1 MLQKKALVGFWVA
14 AVLWGTAFAAQQL
27 SLDEALRQL
36 PKIQYGTGQEVRDR
50 LDLAVARAG
59 KDPALRR
66 RLERVFI
73 HVIESDATTAAKDY
87 ACRGLQL
94 VGSKKAIPAL
104 VRLLSDPHL
113 DTLARTALEAMP
125 YDEVDRAL
133 RQALPR
139 LKGARLA
146 GAIVSIGVRRDP
158 LAVRVLEPYLEA
170 QDPLVACAT
179 ARALGKIAT
188 KEAVDV
194 LLAHL
199 KKSQGKV
206 QDAVQQGCLEAA
218 ERLLQANRLQ
228 LAARIYRTLNRQ
240 RNLNAD
246 RKEAV
251 FVGLLRSEPNRAPA
265 RILRALQ
272 RGNPVEQGWA
282 ARHLVEGPWPRI
294 PQEVLYE
301 FETLKP
307 EAKAKVLWAIQQRR
321 DGTAY
326 PVVRKAAQSGPESVQ
341 VAAIEALS
349 AIGSAAD
356 VPFLAGYLTDSSSAV
371 AQAAWKALVALSG
384 PGVEEQI
391 FAVAKKE
398 SGEKAARLIQ
408 ALQQRGAQAFAGK
421 LVTLLQPDDP
431 EKFRAACAALADLAG
446 QEELQAMLQQLP
458 KPECAPLQDAL
469 LSAIRATI
477 GRLGEKAGP
486 TLRQTLAQTKDAK
499 LYASLLSLLP
509 LCGDS
514 ASLEVVKQALK
525 SNDSTVRDAAI
536 RTLAAWPKPEALPLL
551 LEQAQKVSEPG
562 LRAVTFRGAIRLIGE
577 VQPPARRW
585 SWIQPLVAKAQTVQ
599 EQRLVISALAEIPTL
614 EALKATDRFLSNPQ
628 LVQEAGMAIA
638 RIARGLGKTHAGQI
652 RPILSHALQ
661 VVPQGPARRELV
673 KVKKDLGL

>member
-1 MLQKKALVGFWVA
+1 MLRKKVLVGLWAA

-104 VRLLSDPHL
+104 VSLLSDPHL

-133 RQALPR
+133 RKALPR
-139 LKGARLA
+139 LHGPQLA
-146 GAIVSIGVRRDP
+146 GAIVSIGVREDP
-158 LAVRVLEPYLEA
+158 LAVWTLKPYLDA
-170 QDPLVACAT
+170 KDPLVAAAT

-188 KEAVDV
+188 REAVDA
-194 LLAHL
+194 LLGHL
-199 KKSQGKV
+199 WSAKGAV

-218 ERLLQANRLQ
+218 ERLLRKGRSR
-228 LAARIYRTLNRQ
+228 LAARIYHTLERAKLSPDRQ
-240 RNLNAD
+240 
-246 RKEAV
+246 EAV
-251 FVGLLRSEPNRAPA
+251 FVGLLRAEPDQAPT
-265 RILRALQ
+265 RILKAFQ
-272 RGNPVEQGWA
+272 SGSATEQGWA
-282 ARHLVEGPWPRI
+282 ARWLVEGPWHRI
-294 PQEVLYE
+294 PQEILYV
-301 FETLKP
+301 FQRLSP
-307 EAKAKVLWAIQQRR
+307 QAKVKVLWAIQMRK

-326 PVVRKAAQSGPESVQ
+326 PLVRDTANRGPESVQ

-349 AIGSAAD
+349 AIGTAAD
-356 VPFLAGYLTDSSSAV
+356 VPFLADRLSDSSPAV

-431 EKFRAACAALADLAG
+431 EKFQAACAALADLAG
-446 QEELQAMLQQLP
+446 QEELHAMLQQLP
-458 KPECAPLQDAL
+458 RPECAPLQDAL
-469 LSAIRATI
+469 LSAIRATTA
-477 GRLGEKAGP
+477 RLGVKAGP
-486 TLRQTLAQTKDAK
+486 TLRQTLAQTKATN

-514 ASLEVVKQALK
+514 ASLQVVEQALK
-525 SNDSTVRDAAI
+525 NKESTVRDAAI

-614 EALKATDRFLSNPQ
+614 EALKAADRFLSNPQ

-638 RIARGLGKTHAGQI
+638 RIARGLGKTHAAQI
-652 RPILSHALQ
+652 RPILSHALR
-661 VVPQGPARRELV
+661 VVPKGPARRELV
-673 KVKKDLGL
+673 KVKQDLGL